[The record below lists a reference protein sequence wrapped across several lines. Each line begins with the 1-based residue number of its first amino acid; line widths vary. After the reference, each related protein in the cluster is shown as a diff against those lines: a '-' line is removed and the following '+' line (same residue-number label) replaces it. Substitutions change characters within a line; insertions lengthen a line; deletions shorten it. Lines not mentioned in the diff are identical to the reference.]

1 MSAPLAVGV
10 LGAGRIG
17 AMHAQLLSGQVP
29 GARLAGIADAF
40 AEVAERAAA
49 PLGVLA
55 SSPEALIADPRID
68 AVAICSPT
76 DTHVD
81 YIVAAAVA
89 GKAIFCE
96 KPVSLDL
103 AEVDRALEAVRAHS
117 SFLMVGFNR
126 RFDPAHRIVRDAVVS
141 GATGQPHLVRIT
153 SRDPAPPP
161 IAYVKSSGG
170 LFLDMT
176 IHDFDMARYVAGA
189 EVVEVFAKGGVR
201 ITPQIAALGDI
212 DTAVVTL
219 EHENG
224 CLTVIDN
231 SRQASYGYDQRVEVL
246 GALGLSAST
255 NPLDHSAI
263 SADGAGFR
271 TAALPNFFIERYR
284 LSYLHQWRAF
294 IDALS
299 GGSAPPTS
307 GEDGRA
313 ALVLGLCAKASLER
327 RGPVAVQELAG
338 T

>member
-29 GARLAGIADAF
+29 GARLAGIADVF

-49 PLGVLA
+49 SLGVPA
-55 SSPEALIADPRID
+55 TSPEALIADPGVD
-68 AVAICSPT
+68 VLAICSPT
-76 DTHVD
+76 DTHVE
-81 YIVAAAVA
+81 YIVAAAAA

-103 AEVDRALEAVRAHS
+103 AQVDLALEAVRANS
-117 SFLMVGFNR
+117 TFLMVGFNR
-126 RFDPAHRIVRDAVVS
+126 RFDPAHRHVRDAVAN
-141 GATGQPHLVRIT
+141 GATGEPHLVRIT
-153 SRDPAPPP
+153 SRDPGPPP

-176 IHDFDMARYVAGA
+176 IHDFDMARYVAGS

-201 ITPQIAALGDI
+201 ITAEIAALGDI

-219 EHENG
+219 EHANG

-246 GALGLSAST
+246 GALGLSASQ
-255 NPLDHSAI
+255 NPLEHSAI
-263 SADGAGFR
+263 SADSAGFR
-271 TAALPNFFIERYR
+271 CAPLPNFFIERYR
-284 LSYLHQWRAF
+284 LSYLHQWQAF
-294 IDALS
+294 VDALGAGTPS
-299 GGSAPPTS
+299 PTS

-327 RGPVAVQELAG
+327 QAPVAVRELGGA
-338 T
+338 